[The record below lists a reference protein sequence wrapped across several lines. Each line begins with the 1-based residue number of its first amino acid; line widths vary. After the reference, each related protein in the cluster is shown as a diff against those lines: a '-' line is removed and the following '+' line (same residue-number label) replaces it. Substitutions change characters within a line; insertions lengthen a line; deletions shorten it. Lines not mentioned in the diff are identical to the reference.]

1 MWRRRYAGFFDNDFA
16 MLNKGC
22 KIFLLVIKKSRIWQ
36 RIYHIT
42 QFACSLA
49 LSPLSAL
56 AAQDASGL
64 EEFRA

>member
-1 MWRRRYAGFFDNDFA
+1 MKRF
-16 MLNKGC
+16 K
-22 KIFLLVIKKSRIWQ
+22 KLLAAVF
-36 RIYHIT
+36 T
-42 QFACSLA
+42 GMFACSLA